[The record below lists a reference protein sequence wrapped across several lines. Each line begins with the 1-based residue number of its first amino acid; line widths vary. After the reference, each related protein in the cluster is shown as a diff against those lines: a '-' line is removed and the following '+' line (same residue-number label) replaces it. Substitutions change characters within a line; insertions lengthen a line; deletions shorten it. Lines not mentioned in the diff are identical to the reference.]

1 MGLELKKGFSKLNDL
16 FTGVTEKLKEA
27 MDGEGSTGIAS
38 HQAEE
43 WYPLFGSLLARAQG
57 TWELWLA
64 FTAEDPENSP
74 PMARWLTL
82 AESGALF
89 DIEVNAS
96 PILAAET
103 LRRNLWSVAYGALVT
118 SATLTALGTFD
129 RYRMR
134 AGLPKVASTAVVPS
148 PFHHAD
154 AGVLLSLIHI

>member
-1 MGLELKKGFSKLNDL
+1 
-16 FTGVTEKLKEA
+16 
-27 MDGEGSTGIAS
+27 MDGEGAGGIAS

-57 TWELWLA
+57 NWELWTA
-64 FTAEDPENSP
+64 FTCEDPQDSP

-82 AESGALF
+82 AESGSF
-89 DIEVNAS
+89 YDIEANAS

-103 LRRNLWSVAYGALVT
+103 LRRNLWNVAYGVLVT

-134 AGLPKVASTAVVPS
+134 AGLPRNAVTAVCRAPS
-148 PFHHAD
+148 TMPRPGYCGFPTSRRIRATPPSTRRRSF
-154 AGVLLSLIHI
+154 ASCRNW